1 VAAEAFNWGVVAV
14 EAEWRRTMRAAPC
27 RRALLAALLAAATST
42 TVAQDTG
49 QAAASPLYGL
59 IGDPIAEQTL
69 LAARWGSTT
78 STMRF
83 DTTAGLGAHEV
94 RVLSA
99 GSAPRWAPQFSP
111 MGADSRM
118 TDLNVDLVRATY
130 RYTLL
135 AEPGWE
141 MKVGLSTNLSESAN
155 VLRPVYGGGSAFG
168 SLPTVHLAGAAQ
180 WSPRWRLA
188 FAVDGLATTRGRA
201 IDLDVQVDY
210 LMSPA
215 MSVFGGYQLTDA
227 AGDAEGFY
235 GSALSNRANIGLRFR
250 V

>member
-1 VAAEAFNWGVVAV
+1 
-14 EAEWRRTMRAAPC
+14 
-27 RRALLAALLAAATST
+27 LLAALLAAAASSAA
-42 TVAQDTG
+42 AQDKGEPTT
-49 QAAASPLYGL
+49 SLLYGL

-69 LAARWGSTT
+69 LAARWGSTS

-99 GSAPRWAPQFSP
+99 GSSSRWTPQFSP
-111 MGADSRM
+111 MGADARL
-118 TDLNVDLVRATY
+118 TDLNVELVRATY

-141 MKVGLSTNLSESAN
+141 MKVCLSTNLSESAN

-168 SLPTVHLAGAAQ
+168 ALPTLHMAGSAQ

-201 IDLDVQVDY
+201 IDFDVQVDY
-210 LMSPA
+210 LMSPSV
-215 MSVFGGYQLTDA
+215 SVFGGYQLTDA

-235 GSALSNRANIGLRFR
+235 GNGLSNRANIGLRYRF
-250 V
+250 

>member
-1 VAAEAFNWGVVAV
+1 
-14 EAEWRRTMRAAPC
+14 MRAAPC
-27 RRALLAALLAAATST
+27 RRALLAALLAAAVSSAA
-42 TVAQDTG
+42 AQDTG
-49 QAAASPLYGL
+49 EPTASPLYGL

-69 LAARWGSTT
+69 LAARWGS
-78 STMRF
+78 SNSAMRF

-99 GSAPRWAPQFSP
+99 GSSSRWTPQFSP
-111 MGADSRM
+111 MGADARM
-118 TDLNVDLVRATY
+118 TDLNVELVRATY

-141 MKVGLSTNLSESAN
+141 MKVGLSTNLAESAN

-168 SLPTVHLAGAAQ
+168 SLPTLHLAGTAQ

-201 IDLDVQVDY
+201 IDFDVQVDY
-210 LMSPA
+210 LMSPSV
-215 MSVFGGYQLTDA
+215 SVFGGYQLTDA
-227 AGDAEGFY
+227 AGDAESFY
-235 GSALSNRANIGLRFR
+235 GNALSNRANIGMRYRF
-250 V
+250 

>member
-1 VAAEAFNWGVVAV
+1 
-14 EAEWRRTMRAAPC
+14 MRAAPC
-27 RRALLAALLAAATST
+27 RRALLAALLAAAASSAA
-42 TVAQDTG
+42 AQDKGEPTT
-49 QAAASPLYGL
+49 SLLYGL

-69 LAARWGSTT
+69 LAARWGSTS

-99 GSAPRWAPQFSP
+99 GSSSRWTPQFSP
-111 MGADSRM
+111 MGADARL
-118 TDLNVDLVRATY
+118 TDLNVELVRATY

-141 MKVGLSTNLSESAN
+141 MKVGLSTNLSESTN

-168 SLPTVHLAGAAQ
+168 ALPTLHLAGSAQ

-201 IDLDVQVDY
+201 IDFDVQVDY
-210 LMSPA
+210 LMSPSV
-215 MSVFGGYQLTDA
+215 SVFGGYQLTDA

-235 GSALSNRANIGLRFR
+235 GNGLSNRANIGLRYRF
-250 V
+250 